1 MHSQSLTNQRHH
13 QTHNTL
19 YLWIIL
25 PSTIHYISGSF
36 YLAQYTI
43 SLDHSTP
50 HTSDSEPLP
59 LPFKNANTN
68 ILDSSEIAKADQ
80 SLTSVTSV
88 LSKYPKLWCV
98 SKIAT
103 LAVKF
108 AKKAIFGILGE
119 WVYPGLPVQNACFFL
134 KFKCSQFL
142 YQPKKYAYFS
152 EWLSLCIDTYFS
164 YCHIDLH
171 TW

>member
-1 MHSQSLTNQRHH
+1 MHSQSLTNRCHH

-80 SLTSVTSV
+80 SLTSITSV
-88 LSKYPKLWCV
+88 LSKYPKLRCE
-98 SKIAT
+98 SKIET

-108 AKKAIFGILGE
+108 AKKAMFGDKIPVQCTVLGE
-119 WVYPGLPVQNACFFL
+119 RVYPGLPVQDACFFFFFEVQMFTVL
-134 KFKCSQFL
+134 ISAKEICLFF
-142 YQPKKYAYFS
+142 
-152 EWLSLCIDTYFS
+152 
-164 YCHIDLH
+164 
-171 TW
+171 